1 MTLPWPGRGGGA
13 STASEF
19 DPANDSSLAKS
30 PTDRPA
36 NAASRFGGLDAN
48 SGSVESDWDVGALTL
63 EIKRMVA
70 SGGFWSDGSVSIDLT
85 RQIRSH
91 PG

>member
-48 SGSVESDWDVGALTL
+48 SGSVESDWDVGTLTL
-63 EIKRMVA
+63 GVGNQKNREWLQVESKTDCSRLKA
-70 SGGFWSDGSVSIDLT
+70 
-85 RQIRSH
+85 
-91 PG
+91 